1 MWKYKFDRKYRI
13 EEVPL
18 CTSIELQDD
27 LIVCILITMPGM
39 RIWTTE
45 ECDHFFPLRDTPFTL
60 YGVCN
65 IEIIVAVSLCVII
78 TCIIGIGWGGK
89 SIRITKRHQYTP
101 SPCLDTTNQ
110 GGRKIGRSCSTRE
123 VPSCH
128 YYILCVQR
136 WLQPATLIFELA
148 RVHTVCTWHK
158 AKNVPSQA
166 ECWLSCNCTCT
177 LYTCSVCII
186 YTQPVKYGMTH
197 YTLL

>member
-1 MWKYKFDRKYRI
+1 MCHYYMYYRYWLGWKIYI
-13 EEVPL
+13 P
-18 CTSIELQDD
+18 
-27 LIVCILITMPGM
+27 
-39 RIWTTE
+39 
-45 ECDHFFPLRDTPFTL
+45 
-60 YGVCN
+60 
-65 IEIIVAVSLCVII
+65 AVMSQAN
-78 TCIIGIGWGGK
+78 
-89 SIRITKRHQYTP
+89 RITKRHQYTP

-166 ECWLSCNCTCT
+166 EC
-177 LYTCSVCII
+177 
-186 YTQPVKYGMTH
+186 
-197 YTLL
+197 